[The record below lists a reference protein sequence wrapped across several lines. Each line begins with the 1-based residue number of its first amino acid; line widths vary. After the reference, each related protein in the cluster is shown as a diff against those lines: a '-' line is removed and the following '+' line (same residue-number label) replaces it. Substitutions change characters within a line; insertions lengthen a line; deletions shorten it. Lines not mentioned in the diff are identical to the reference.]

1 MSYYVYI
8 TQVNNCFIAD
18 VPALPGCRTF
28 GRSEAEVLENIRDV
42 VRGYLQSL
50 RKRNRTV
57 PKVKVVKL
65 SDHLPSFSLSA
76 SGRSILNVT
85 SKNGISVPP
94 L

>member
-8 TQVNNCFIAD
+8 TQDNNCFVAD
-18 VPALPGCRTF
+18 VPALPGCRTI

-50 RKRNRTV
+50 RKRNRTA

-65 SDHLPSFSLSA
+65 SERLPFSRTEA
-76 SGRSILNVT
+76 SRSMLNV
-85 SKNGISVPP
+85 SPKDGIAVPP

>member
-8 TQVNNCFIAD
+8 THVNNCFIAD

-50 RKRNRTV
+50 RKKNRTL

-65 SDHLPSFSLSA
+65 SDHLPFSRGAA
-76 SGRSILNVT
+76 SGRSMLNVT